1 MGLQSSGSIS
11 LSDIAGEFGGSTPHS
26 LSEYYDAASGI
37 PASGQISFSSFYG
50 ASAVS
55 HWIATIGG
63 TSIDDAAGIAVD
75 GSGNVYIAGRTHST
89 GAGSYDALIVKYNA
103 DGVIQWQRTLGA
115 SGLDVGLGVAV
126 DGSGNVYVHGYFF
139 HAGAGTADFLTVKY
153 NTSGTLQWQ
162 RALSSNTGK
171 NEFGYGVGVDG
182 SGNVYVCGQT
192 NARHSSYDMFI
203 AKYYPAGHLVW
214 QRSLGGSSSESAPNI
229 TVDNSGNFY
238 VVGSTQSAG
247 VGKSD
252 LYISKFNSA
261 GTMQWQQCLGLSES
275 DYGKGVGV
283 DGSGNVYVSG
293 YTRSTSGVQ
302 ADALIAKYN
311 ASGAIQ
317 WQRILQSS
325 SDVPDLS
332 RDIAVDGSGN
342 AYIVGNTRSSISGL
356 TDVLIAK
363 YNTSGTLQWQRT
375 LASSGVTNAIGY
387 GVSVD
392 NSGNIYVGGGS
403 ADGKCLIAKLPA
415 DGSMT
420 GTYGSFTY
428 APSSL
433 ISSTASMYSRN
444 PGSSVFISAGLLTR
458 STSSLT
464 SSASNLT
471 SSTTTL

>member
-11 LSDIAGEFGGSTPHS
+11 LSNIAGEFGGSTPHS

-37 PASGQISFSSFYG
+37 PASGQISFSNFYG

-63 TSIDDAAGIAVD
+63 TGFDDAQGIAVD
-75 GSGNVYIAGRTHST
+75 GSGNVYIAGRTGSA
-89 GAGSYDALIVKYNA
+89 GAGSYDVLIVKYNA

-115 SGLDVGLGVAV
+115 SSTDAGLAIAV
-126 DGSGNVYVHGYFF
+126 DGSGNVYVHGYAFLSS
-139 HAGAGTADFLTVKY
+139 GSADFLTVKY

-162 RALSSNTGK
+162 RTLSSTTAK
-171 NEFGYGVGVDG
+171 HEFGSGVGVDG
-182 SGNVYVCGQT
+182 SGNVYVTGHT
-192 NARHSSYDMFI
+192 NAPHSSYDMFI
-203 AKYYPAGHLVW
+203 AKYTTTGYLQW
-214 QRSLGGSSSESAPNI
+214 QRSLGGSSSEGSPNI

-275 DYGKGVGV
+275 DYGEGVGV

-293 YTRSTSGVQ
+293 ATRSINGVQ
-302 ADALIAKYN
+302 SDALIAKYN

-325 SDVPDLS
+325 SDVPDQS
-332 RDIAVDGSGN
+332 RDLAVDSSGN
-342 AYIVGNTRSSISGL
+342 VYIVGNTRSSMSAL
-356 TDVLIAK
+356 SDVLIAK

-387 GVSVD
+387 AASVD
-392 NSGNIYVGGGS
+392 NSGNIYVGGGGAS
-403 ADGKCLIAKLPA
+403 GKCLIAKLPA

-428 APSSL
+428 SSSSL
-433 ISSTASMYSRN
+433 ISSTVTMYSRN
-444 PGSSVFISAGLLTR
+444 PGSSVSISAGLLTHA
-458 STSSLT
+458 SSSLT